1 MIKTADIND
10 LENVTKIVMKYRKF
24 YSVENQSENEVR
36 DFMRARIENNQ
47 SKIFLAFADS
57 KVIGFIHRGSLQ

>member
-24 YSVENQSENEVR
+24 YGVENQSENEVR
-36 DFMRARIENNQ
+36 DFMRRTVGKQVNTI
-47 SKIFLAFADS
+47 SILS
-57 KVIGFIHRGSLQ
+57 SIHRGSLQ

>member
-24 YSVENQSENEVR
+24 YGVENQSENEVR
-36 DFMRARIENNQ
+36 DFMRRTVGKQVNT
-47 SKIFLAFADS
+47 IFILS
-57 KVIGFIHRGSLQ
+57 FIHRGSLQ